1 MHRGRDASFPLV
13 VVADIAARWPEVPP
27 PPCGEQFG
35 PSRRGAMQPWQAL
48 AWYRR
53 MSLVYGLGAWTVFGT
68 MFYFY
73 GKNKEEPLVSREVE
87 QKDLPRDESGIVLE
101 PLKGFYVERSVVYIE
116 DYVPL
121 TERIHNTVKKWT
133 GDSGSKP

>member
-73 GKNKEEPLVSREVE
+73 GKNKEEPLGRAVW
-87 QKDLPRDESGIVLE
+87 RDSGTFALRRVHR
-101 PLKGFYVERSVVYIE
+101 GR
-116 DYVPL
+116 
-121 TERIHNTVKKWT
+121 T
-133 GDSGSKP
+133 GDLLALFDPGSLLQIWLAVACRIL